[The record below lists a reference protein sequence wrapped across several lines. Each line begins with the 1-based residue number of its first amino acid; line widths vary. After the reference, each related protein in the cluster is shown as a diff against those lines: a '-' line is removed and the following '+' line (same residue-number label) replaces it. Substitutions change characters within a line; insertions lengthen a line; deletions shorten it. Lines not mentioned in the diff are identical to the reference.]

1 MTLEK
6 WDPWQEFAT
15 LQQSVNE
22 LFNEFFTRFITT
34 KEIAFTPQINIY
46 ETQNEIMLNV
56 ALPGTLQEDIDIS
69 LEEEDVLYI
78 RGERI
83 NPHTST
89 GDLCRI
95 EEVPYGY
102 FERKIPLSAK
112 CVSEKMKADYSEG
125 ILTIQLSKKAKK

>member
-22 LFNEFFTRFITT
+22 LFNEYFSRFITT

-46 ETQNEIMLNV
+46 ELQKEIIINA

-69 LEEEDVLYI
+69 LEQEDVLYI
-78 RGERI
+78 RGERL
-83 NPHTST
+83 NPNDSID
-89 GDLCRI
+89 GLCHI
-95 EEVPYGY
+95 EELPYGY
-102 FERKIPLSAK
+102 FERKIPLQSK
-112 CVSEKMKADYSEG
+112 CVSENIKAEYSEG
-125 ILTIQLSKKAKK
+125 ILTVQLIKKVY